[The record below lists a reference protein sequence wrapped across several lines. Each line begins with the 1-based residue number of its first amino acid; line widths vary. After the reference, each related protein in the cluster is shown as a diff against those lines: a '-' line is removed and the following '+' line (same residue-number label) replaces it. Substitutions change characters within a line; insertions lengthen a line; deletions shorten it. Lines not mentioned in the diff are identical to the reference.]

1 MKAVTIFLTLYI
13 HFRLH
18 YGTRLSKRANFPSL
32 DTNPWPHPHYRV
44 YRRFLVVEENTR
56 AWWKLGILKDHSSF
70 AAHSTHRM
78 ILRLYT
84 SGSLRCPV
92 PEISYHITGHVSKS
106 WTKCCVRYTALILT
120 QDWWFLWGWN
130 L

>member
-1 MKAVTIFLTLYI
+1 MIAVTIFLTLYI

-18 YGTRLSKRANFPSL
+18 YGMLLLKRANFLPL

-56 AWWKLGILKDHSSF
+56 AWWELGILKDHPSF

-78 ILRLYT
+78 ILRLHT
-84 SGSLRCPV
+84 SGSLRRPV
-92 PEISYHITGHVSKS
+92 PEMSHQITGHVSKS
-106 WTKCCVRYTALILT
+106 WTKCCVHYMVFMRVKFIT
-120 QDWWFLWGWN
+120 
-130 L
+130 